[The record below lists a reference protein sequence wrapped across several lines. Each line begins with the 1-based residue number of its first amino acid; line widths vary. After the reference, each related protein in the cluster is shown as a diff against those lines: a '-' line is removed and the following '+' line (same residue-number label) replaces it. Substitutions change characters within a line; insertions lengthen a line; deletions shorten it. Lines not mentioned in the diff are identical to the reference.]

1 MFILSVVVLTFLY
14 STAMAGTE
22 VGGPQVKELR
32 FDPDRPETG
41 DDLKLRIVLDGNAVR
56 AEAKFL
62 KNQQDAG
69 STYYDGISEFV
80 KMDQPVKAG
89 DKIEVFV
96 TPFSAEGTPGNT
108 VTKKVE
114 IFNAA
119 PTAKIVDQ
127 KLAGNTY
134 SARIVAEDPEG
145 EAVTFTL
152 KEGPKGLTIDD
163 KGHVNWKFG
172 ENVSGNFIVAVSIKD
187 AKGAEAVLSYSIGLR
202 WQSGR

>member
-1 MFILSVVVLTFLY
+1 MFVLSVAVLTFLN
-14 STAMAGTE
+14 SAGMAATE

-69 STYYDGISEFV
+69 STFYDGIAEFV
-80 KMDQPVKAG
+80 KMDRPVKAG
-89 DKIEVFV
+89 DKIEAFV

-114 IFNAA
+114 VLNAA
-119 PTAKIVDQ
+119 PAAKITDQ
-127 KLAGNTY
+127 KLTGNTY
-134 SARIVAEDPEG
+134 SARIEAEDPEG
-145 EAVTFTL
+145 DAVTFAL
-152 KEGPKGLTIDD
+152 KEGPKGLTVDD
-163 KGHVNWKFG
+163 RGNVNWKFG
-172 ENVSGNFIVAVSIKD
+172 ENVTGNFIVAISVKD
-187 AKGAEAVLSYSIGLR
+187 AKGAEAILSYSIGLR
-202 WQSGR
+202 RQTGR